1 MIESLGWI
9 VAALVAV
16 GVLLVQIVRNT
27 GSGDSKAP
35 GSSPEAAKVAE
46 DRRKVVDATEADI
59 KGLWNG
65 LESDDPEGAIADAAH
80 RSRLDR

>member
-16 GVLLVQIVRNT
+16 GVLLMQIVRKGVPET
-27 GSGDSKAP
+27 VTAP
-35 GSSPEAAKVAE
+35 IASRESEKVAE
-46 DRRKVVDATEADI
+46 DRRRVVEATEADI
-59 KGLWNG
+59 KGLWKN
-65 LESDDPEGAIADAAH
+65 LESDDPEGSIADASN